1 MPNLF
6 YHCKNLKKSV
16 SMKKI
21 KSSKAY
27 LIQIPPEDEFEPWR
41 TSKNRTLIQV
51 EYFDEKGLLLE
62 EIKYDTYGQSAGR
75 VVYNYDDRGFKI
87 SEESFDADGNPEERT
102 TFEYDQAGK
111 VTGGFIHYL
120 DDSRDTINYE
130 YNADGKLVCK
140 TWVNDEGETER
151 IERFEYQDGNLVFE
165 SLHEEGELIRQ
176 NKFSLDEAGRI
187 LKQEH
192 MDSDDEYRTENEYD
206 DKGNLIQLIKYN
218 SDDELIEKTGYT
230 YDEMG
235 NRISAITEDEFL
247 IRKLTME
254 YANKVLKSSLE
265 QEFNKSGQLIRQ
277 VVRIMDDEG
286 YLTEV
291 RVSQPG
297 MINQFFQKYI
307 MIYENEFF

>member
-1 MPNLF
+1 
-6 YHCKNLKKSV
+6 
-16 SMKKI
+16 MKKI

-27 LIQIPPEDEFEPWR
+27 LIQVPPEDEFEPWR

-62 EIKYDTYGQSAGR
+62 EIKNDTYGQSAGR

-87 SEESFDADGNPEERT
+87 SEESYDADGNPEERT
-102 TFEYDQAGK
+102 TFEYDDAGK

-120 DDSRDTINYE
+120 DDSRDIINYE
-130 YNADGKLVCK
+130 YNADGELVCK

-151 IERFEYQDGNLVFE
+151 IERFEYLDGNLVFE

-187 LKQEH
+187 LRQEH
-192 MDSDDEYRTENEYD
+192 MDGDEEYRIENEYD
-206 DKGNLIQLIKYN
+206 DKGNLIQIIKYN
-218 SDDELIEKTGYT
+218 SDDELIEKTRYT
-230 YDEMG
+230 YDELG
-235 NRISAITEDEFL
+235 NRISAITEDGFL
-247 IRKLTME
+247 LRELTME
-254 YANKVLKSSLE
+254 YANKILKSSLE
-265 QEFNKSGQLIRQ
+265 REFNKSGQLIRQ

-297 MINQFFQKYI
+297 MVNQFFQKYI